1 MNPRLDFPSRS
12 WIGSL
17 KARASRARASE
28 LQPNV
33 QRSVIESKPTTTA
46 KPLHRTHSCTTLPAI
61 ALRRPHAAHFA
72 HFQHD
77 HADSRKSSV
86 RQRLHRCA
94 SRPSFTPAPI
104 SSTRPPATTC
114 HSLNKDRRR
123 HRDCSSPSHH
133 THEKLPP
140 LSTCT
145 LRPQ

>member
-17 KARASRARASE
+17 KQERAVHERAPTKCPTIGNREQTNHHRKTSSPYILLHNSPCYRAAPS
-28 LQPNV
+28 P
-33 QRSVIESKPTTTA
+33 RSTF
-46 KPLHRTHSCTTLPAI
+46 R
-61 ALRRPHAAHFA
+61 AL
-72 HFQHD
+72 
-77 HADSRKSSV
+77 
-86 RQRLHRCA
+86 
-94 SRPSFTPAPI
+94 
-104 SSTRPPATTC
+104 STRPRRFSEELRSPAPAPLRFQTFFHSSTDFINAPTATTC

-123 HRDCSSPSHH
+123 YRDCSSPSHH